1 LFVWLAGRRA
11 AIHQE
16 DEMIRTFGLLAI
28 LSTLGLAAPPQI
40 LIQPDSRVWVEGGST
55 VRDWTCTATQ
65 VAGDIVPGTDATSLT
80 LDGLA
85 AAISSVELRI
95 PVTGL
100 GCGNG
105 TMDGHMKKA
114 LKAAD
119 HGTIV
124 FRMATYSAAVPVEGT
139 AMLELRGT
147 LTLAGAEQPIAIQ
160 AQATRESD
168 GTLRVQ
174 GTQPITMSEWGMKPP
189 SLMLGTMKVRDE
201 VVVHF
206 DIRLRQQ

>member
-1 LFVWLAGRRA
+1 
-11 AIHQE
+11 
-16 DEMIRTFGLLAI
+16 MIRTFGLLAI
-28 LSTLGLAAPPQI
+28 LSTLGLATPPQI

-55 VRDWTCTATQ
+55 VRDWSCTAAE
-65 VAGDIVPGTDATSLT
+65 VGGEVVPGANATSLT
-80 LDGLA
+80 ADGLGA
-85 AAISSVELRI
+85 AVASVELRI
-95 PVTGL
+95 PVERL

-105 TMDGHMKKA
+105 KMDSHMKKA

-119 HGTIV
+119 HEAIT
-124 FRMATYSAAVPVEGT
+124 FRMTTYSASAPVDGVST
-139 AMLELRGT
+139 LELRGT
-147 LTLAGAEQPIAIQ
+147 LTIAGAEQPIVIQ
-160 AQATRESD
+160 AQATHETD

-174 GTQPITMSEWGMKPP
+174 GTQPITMSQWGVKPP